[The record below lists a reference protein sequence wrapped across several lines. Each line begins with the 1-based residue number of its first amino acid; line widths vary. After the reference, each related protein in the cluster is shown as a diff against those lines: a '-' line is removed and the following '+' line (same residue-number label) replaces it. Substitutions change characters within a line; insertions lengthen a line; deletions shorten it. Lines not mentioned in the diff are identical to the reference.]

1 MSISKDWR
9 EYMSSITVRLPD
21 SIHKNLRSI
30 AKKDHVSIN
39 QLISSAVTEKVSAL
53 MTEDYLETRAAR
65 TSRETFDAALTQ
77 IPSIPPEP
85 YDRLDK

>member
-1 MSISKDWR
+1 
-9 EYMSSITVRLPD
+9 MSSITVRLPD

-53 MTEDYLETRAAR
+53 MTEDYLETRAVRA
-65 TSRETFDAALTQ
+65 SRETFDAALAQ
-77 IPSIPPEP
+77 IPNIPPEP
-85 YDRLDK
+85 YDRLDN